1 MNATFSTSAAAEEMS
16 LGWTSMPAFRGRM
29 NQDTDAAQAAEFIS
43 QTQAE
48 RAPKGGLFTGFWSV
62 AVGRAA

>member
-1 MNATFSTSAAAEEMS
+1 MNATFSTTAATEEMS

-29 NQDTDAAQAAEFIS
+29 SQDTDAAQAADFIS

-48 RAPKGGLFTGFWSV
+48 RAPKGGLLTGFWSF
-62 AVGRAA
+62 AMGRAA